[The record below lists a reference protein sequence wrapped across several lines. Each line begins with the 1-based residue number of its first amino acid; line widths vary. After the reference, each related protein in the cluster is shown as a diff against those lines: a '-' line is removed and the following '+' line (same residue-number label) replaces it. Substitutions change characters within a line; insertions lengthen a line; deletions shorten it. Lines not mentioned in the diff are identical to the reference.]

1 MIRAASRAAVE
12 SLRGRLTQVADGLPA
27 ATGLTGLASELY
39 SIADLLVAQPQLR
52 RSLADPAKAPADRA
66 GLISGLLR
74 GKVSAGALE
83 LTDAA
88 ARLRWSSSWDL
99 PDTLEGLGDEAL
111 LTVAER
117 DRQLDEV
124 EDELFRFERILDGQ
138 PELVAALDDST
149 ATTARR
155 VQLIDSLVAG
165 KVSPVTQALLAHAVT
180 STRKR
185 SVSLAV
191 DELVQVTATRQ
202 MRSVA
207 RVTSAVALTSSQQ
220 ARLAETLTSIYGRA
234 ISVRT
239 SVEPS
244 VRGGLVIQVGDEII
258 DGSVAARFAAARN
271 ALTGT
276 N

>member
-207 RVTSAVALTSSQQ
+207 RVTSAVALTPAQQ
-220 ARLAETLTSIYGRA
+220 TRLAETLTSIYGRA